1 MPKRIRNYKASLLD
15 DLLDPAEAAAY
26 LNAALAELDEPDGVA
41 VFLLA
46 LRDVVRSR
54 EVSGVARSAALGRES
69 LYRTLSATGNPKL
82 KSLLAILRVMG
93 LRISVEAAVDE
104 QRELTKP
111 SAKSTRRKAALAKAS

>member
-1 MPKRIRNYKASLLD
+1 MPKRTRNYEESLLE
-15 DLLDPAEAAAY
+15 DLRDPTEAAAY
-26 LNAALAELDEPDGVA
+26 LNAALEELDEPDGVA

-54 EVSGVARSAALGRES
+54 EVSGVARSAELGRES

-93 LRISVEAAVDE
+93 LRISVEAATEDE
-104 QRELTKP
+104 RAPTRPQ
-111 SAKSTRRKAALAKAS
+111 AKSTRRKATLAKAS